1 VASRTQLKKVLVLS
15 DQPMPAALLGM
26 LLELEGYEPAFAGE
40 GENAEAAL
48 ARVRPLLVML
58 VDHALDVAR
67 SDLFLARAARRQV
80 GVVVFGTE
88 GAARG
93 SAAWAVTRR
102 VPWFMMPVDG
112 AALRRAIEESTAS
125 FRLFR
130 SDTDRRRPRAEATSD
145 GTLAYHDSNGRRWR
159 VYDRRSGDRRQGGTE
174 AGEGSS
180 GNRIF
185 VNDAGEEWRCDMA
198 GADFLDQSAAA
209 LEQQLAR
216 ARKLEGRAGRGEE

>member
-1 VASRTQLKKVLVLS
+1 MA
-15 DQPMPAALLGM
+15 AALLGM

-48 ARVRPLLVML
+48 ARVRPLLVVL

-80 GVVVFGTE
+80 GVVVFSTE
-88 GAARG
+88 GAANG
-93 SAAWAVTRR
+93 PAGWAVTRR
-102 VPWFMMPVDG
+102 VPWFKMPVDG
-112 AALRRAIEESTAS
+112 AGLRRAIEESTAS

-130 SDTDRRRPRAEATSD
+130 SDTDRRRPPNEPTSD
-145 GTLAYHDSNGRRWR
+145 GVLVYHDSSGRRWR
-159 VYDRRSGDRRQGGTE
+159 VYDRRSGDRRQGGAE
-174 AGEGSS
+174 AREGSS
-180 GNRIF
+180 GDRIF

-198 GADFLDQSAAA
+198 GADFLDRSRAA

-216 ARKLEGRAGRGEE
+216 ARKHEERGGRGEE

>member
-1 VASRTQLKKVLVLS
+1 MASRTQPRKVLVLS
-15 DQPMPAALLGM
+15 DQPMAAALLGM

-48 ARVRPLLVML
+48 ARVRPLLVVL
-58 VDHALDVAR
+58 VDRVLDVAR

-80 GVVVFGTE
+80 GVAVFGTE

-93 SAAWAVTRR
+93 SAAWAATRR
-102 VPWFMMPVDG
+102 VPWFKMPVDG

-130 SDTDRRRPRAEATSD
+130 SDMDRRRPRAEPTSD
-145 GTLAYHDSNGRRWR
+145 GALVYHDSSGRRWR

-174 AGEGSS
+174 SGEGSS
-180 GNRIF
+180 GDRIF
-185 VNDAGEEWRCDMA
+185 VNDAGEEWRCEMA
-198 GADFLDQSAAA
+198 RADFLDQSAAA

-216 ARKLEGRAGRGEE
+216 ARKLQERGMRGEE